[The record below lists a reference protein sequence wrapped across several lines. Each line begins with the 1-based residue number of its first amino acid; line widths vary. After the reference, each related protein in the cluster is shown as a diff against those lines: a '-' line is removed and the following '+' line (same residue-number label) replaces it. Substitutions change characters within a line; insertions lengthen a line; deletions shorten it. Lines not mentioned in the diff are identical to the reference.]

1 MVDNLRMYHCH
12 EIEAPQNDR
21 RARADMNRIPFC
33 RNHLALQARGPSR
46 NKVLN
51 SQTLRQ
57 LRLAQNS
64 GSRCTRARERDLGK
78 NANRNESENSM
89 IPVNKHF
96 FLVLSLTIRAT
107 NQQWRTH
114 RLVACR
120 LSCGTRSQN
129 WSLFATAI
137 SNSCT
142 PPVTTSLARHAVR
155 CAAKLP
161 PYFWNANKFA
171 ESNACCYSDFG
182 GIRSY
187 RRSQRIGVLFTMLGK
202 DIVSCFQKLECRLGD
217 RPFQIYGIET
227 GRAKIAEAKRAG
239 KTDACDANLGLQR
252 LCIQPILEVLH
263 DIGLELEAVPGD
275 GMGPWHFVMIENP
288 ATSGKTPVCTNVT
301 TRSL

>member
-1 MVDNLRMYHCH
+1 M
-12 EIEAPQNDR
+12 
-21 RARADMNRIPFC
+21 
-33 RNHLALQARGPSR
+33 
-46 NKVLN
+46 
-51 SQTLRQ
+51 
-57 LRLAQNS
+57 
-64 GSRCTRARERDLGK
+64 
-78 NANRNESENSM
+78 ENSPLGRLSAELRNQ
-89 IPVNKHF
+89 ISE
-96 FLVLSLTIRAT
+96 LVLVRDRDIELMYAAGHNKLSKT
-107 NQQWRTH
+107 
-114 RLVACR
+114 CR
-120 LSCGTRSQN
+120 QMRRET
-129 WSLFATAI
+129 TAI
-137 SNSCT
+137 
-142 PPVTTSLARHAVR
+142 
-155 CAAKLP
+155 
-161 PYFWNANKFA
+161 FWNANKFT